1 MIYFDHEVFQVDRDR
16 SDLTGSGT
24 AAEVAAL
31 KKCGID
37 KPLPIPSPAV
47 LIDQLPVGNRS

>member
-1 MIYFDHEVFQVDRDR
+1 MMVFGHEVFQVDRDR
-16 SDLTGSGT
+16 SDLTGSRT

-37 KPLPIPSPAV
+37 KPLPIPSPAA
-47 LIDQLPVGNRS
+47 LAGQLPVGNRS